1 MTHTHDDAWVRLGD
15 VPADLGAF
23 VDAVGHEPL
32 RIDVGHTTLHVT
44 RRGEQFHADC
54 YGRGGGWFDERRMS
68 RRELVHYV
76 EQAPDPVR
84 LKRPESQRP
93 GGEA

>member
-1 MTHTHDDAWVRLGD
+1 MTRARDDDWVTLDD